1 MSYLLHF
8 FGLIDKMVSETTFLK
23 NRTKIDKLK
32 FYMCIPMANSC
43 WCMAETSQ
51 YHHKVIIL

>member
-32 FYMCIPMANSC
+32 FYMCIPMADSC
-43 WCMAETSQ
+43 
-51 YHHKVIIL
+51 